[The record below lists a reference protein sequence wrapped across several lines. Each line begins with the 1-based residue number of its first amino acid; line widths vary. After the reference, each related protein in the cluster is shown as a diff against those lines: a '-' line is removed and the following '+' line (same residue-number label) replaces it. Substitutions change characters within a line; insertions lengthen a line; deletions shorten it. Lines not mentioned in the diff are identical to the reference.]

1 MRWGRTLLRW
11 GLALFAVGFAIW
23 LVVLLRQ
30 NQRADPSAADPRTD
44 PNAVVE
50 SSGGLITRTRG
61 DARDFDIQ
69 HQGLLTYPDGRTTF
83 KQVVVTVPARDDRRG
98 FVLSGDQGEVA
109 GDGERVT
116 FTGSL
121 RLVTTDG
128 LTMTG
133 PEAAYD
139 AADGV
144 VRVNGDVAFEKER
157 MTGSS
162 VGATYDNV
170 RDVLWLIEQA
180 RIDIGPDPQGQ
191 GATAMAAGS
200 AGFAR
205 SERYIRLQDAAQ
217 VTRDGQTLAG
227 DTVTV
232 FLRPEGDVMELVE
245 LRGHSSVRLPA
256 PHGLES
262 LAASDINLVYAE
274 DGRTLRQT
282 VLAEQAS
289 VQFRAA
295 QGTGRRLA
303 AQVIDMTLDADG
315 STVTGLSASNAVEL
329 SLPAA
334 ADQPARVI
342 TGGTL
347 NGAGA
352 PGRGLTGAAFREAV
366 VFKETRAAARG
377 TDALNRTVSS
387 DTLDLQMA
395 GSLDQIE
402 RATFEGTV
410 TIRDD
415 DRTAS
420 APRMI
425 YRTGSGDITLTAE
438 GTDAFA
444 RVDDRGGSIQ
454 ARTVN
459 IINDGDDFLAEVD
472 VRSVV
477 KSGASSDRPSMF
489 RADAPVNV
497 TAAKLERTGTSAT
510 YTGDAQ
516 VWQGATSIKGQTI
529 VLEEESGNLV
539 ARGTVRTVLELE
551 EADVTTGKAKRSMT
565 TGTSD
570 ELVYTDTD
578 RKALFTGQARL
589 VNPRDGDL
597 KASRIELFLLE
608 DGRQL
613 ERLEA
618 YEAVTLRTPTKVGTG
633 ARLSYFPDDGR
644 YVMSGTPVNVL
655 EQLPTECRE
664 TTGRTLTFYR
674 DVDTITVDGNQ
685 STRTQTRTTGKCPP
699 GGPL

>member
-1 MRWGRTLLRW
+1 MRHGRTLLRW
-11 GLALFAVGFAIW
+11 SLALFAVGFALW
-23 LVVLLRQ
+23 VVVLLRQ
-30 NQRADPSAADPRTD
+30 HQRDEQQAADPRTD

-61 DARDFDIQ
+61 DERDFDIQ

-83 KQVVVTVPARDDRRG
+83 KQVVVTVPARDDRHG
-98 FVLSGDQGEVA
+98 FVLSGDEGEVA

-133 PEAAYD
+133 PEATYD

-144 VRVNGDVAFEKER
+144 VRVTGDVAFEKGR
-157 MTGSS
+157 MRGTST
-162 VGATYDNV
+162 GATYDNV
-170 RDVLWLIEQA
+170 RDVLWLIERA
-180 RIDIGPDPQGQ
+180 RIDVAPDAQGQ
-191 GATAMAAGS
+191 GSLAMQAGS

-205 SERYIRLQDAAQ
+205 ADRYIRLQEAAQ
-217 VTRDGQTLAG
+217 VTREGQTLAG

-232 FLRPEGDVMELVE
+232 FFRPEGDVMEMVE
-245 LRGHSSVRLPA
+245 LRGNSSVRLPA
-256 PHGLES
+256 PQGLES
-262 LAASDINLVYAE
+262 LAASDINLVYGE

-282 VLAEQAS
+282 VLAENAT

-295 QGTGRRLA
+295 RGTGRALA
-303 AQVIDMTLDADG
+303 AQVIDMQLDADG
-315 STVTGLSASNAVEL
+315 STLTGLSATGAVRL

-334 ADQPARVI
+334 EGQPARVI
-342 TGGTL
+342 TGGVL

-352 PGRGLTGAAFREAV
+352 PGRGLTGAAFRDAV
-366 VFKETRAAARG
+366 VFTETRAAARG
-377 TDALNRTVSS
+377 TSALTRTVSS
-387 DTLDLQMA
+387 DTLDLQTA
-395 GSLDQIE
+395 GSLDEIQ

-410 TIRDD
+410 TVRDD
-415 DRTAS
+415 DRTAT

-438 GTDAFA
+438 GTELVA

-459 IINDGDDFLAEVD
+459 ILNDGDDVQAEVD

-477 KSGASSDRPSMF
+477 KSGASADRPSMF
-489 RADAPVNV
+489 RANEPVNV
-497 TAAKLERTGTSAT
+497 TAARLERTGTSAT

-516 VWQGATSIKGQTI
+516 VWQGATSIKGETI
-529 VLEEESGNLV
+529 VLDEESGNLT

-551 EADVTTGKAKRSMT
+551 EADAVTGKAQRSMT

-597 KASRIELFLLE
+597 KAGRIALFLLE

-618 YEAVTLRTPTKVGTG
+618 YEAVSLRTPTKVGTG
-633 ARLSYFPDDGR
+633 ARLSYYPDDGR

-655 EQLPTECRE
+655 EQMPAECRE

-685 STRTQTRTTGKCPP
+685 STRTQTRTTGKCPA
-699 GGPL
+699 GVPL